1 MSFKEGRETLKYDK
15 RSGRQTTL
23 TSSNVAVIKDLL
35 DTERRILL
43 RKLKSKTDWSYSNMF
58 NISHTQL
65 NIRCIFTQ
73 LIPKVLSNTILKN
86 TFPGNDR
93 TKKRSELPRL
103 IFHHDNI
110 LSHREAAT
118 QIALNYLGFDMLD
131 HPLQFLV
138 LNLWLLSYSS
148 NDSFL
153 HGINIESTDEFL

>member
-1 MSFKEGRETLKYDK
+1 MYDK

-35 DTERRILL
+35 DTDRRISL
-43 RKLKSKTDWSYSNMF
+43 RELKARTDCNYSNMF

-73 LIPKVLSNTILKN
+73 LIPKVLSKTISKK
-86 TFPGNDR
+86 TFPGDDR

-118 QIALNYLGFDMLD
+118 QIALNYLGFEVLD
-131 HPLQFLV
+131 HPLIFLV
-138 LNLWLLSYSS
+138 LNLWHLSYWSK
-148 NDSFL
+148 DSFL